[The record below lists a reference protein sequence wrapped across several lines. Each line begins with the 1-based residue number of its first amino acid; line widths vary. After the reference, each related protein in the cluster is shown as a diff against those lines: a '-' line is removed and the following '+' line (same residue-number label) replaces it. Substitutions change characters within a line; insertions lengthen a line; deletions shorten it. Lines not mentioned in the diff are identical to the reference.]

1 MTNIHRSF
9 GAALVSCAIAVL
21 IGTTA
26 RATDESPWNEDVRSA
41 VRLIAG
47 SSKVDDAVLRA
58 GIEVKLRPGW
68 KTYWR
73 YPGDSGVPP
82 HFDFS
87 GSENLKKAD
96 VFYPAPHLFTDE
108 TGQSL
113 GYKDTVI
120 FPVVVLPQQSGKPVR
135 LRVKVDYAVCE
146 KLCVPVEGR
155 AELVLESGDSKH
167 DPTLTAAEGRVPKHV
182 TAGQLGLTAKRAND
196 GAKPTVTVDLGAP
209 AGKPVEPQGR
219 NYPTRNQNFL
229 QRERIPMP
237 IKVGDR
243 LPDTKFRVMTTE
255 GPVWKTTDEVFKG
268 RKVALFAVP
277 GAFTP
282 TCNNL
287 HIPSFLN
294 NAAAIKA
301 KGVHTIAVT
310 GVNDVFVM
318 EAWKKSTGAEGKID
332 FLADGNGD
340 FAKAIDMAFDGSGNG
355 LGTRSK
361 RYSMLVDDGVVK
373 KLNIEDAPG
382 KCEISGGQ
390 TLLGQL

>member
-120 FPVVVLPQQSGKPVR
+120 FPVVVSPQQSGKPVR

-167 DPTLTAAEGRVPKHV
+167 DPALTAAEGRVPKHV
-182 TAGQLGLTAKRAND
+182 TAGQLGLTAKRTND

-209 AGKPVEPQGR
+209 AGKPVELFVEGPTPQWALPIPKPAKTAPPGR
-219 NYPTRNQNFL
+219 AQFSFELDGLPPGVDPKSPTDLIFT
-229 QRERIPMP
+229 
-237 IKVGDR
+237 VVTGDR
-243 LPDTKFRVMTTE
+243 AVE
-255 GPVWKTTDEVFKG
+255 VKTHLD
-268 RKVALFAVP
+268 
-277 GAFTP
+277 
-282 TCNNL
+282 
-287 HIPSFLN
+287 
-294 NAAAIKA
+294 
-301 KGVHTIAVT
+301 
-310 GVNDVFVM
+310 
-318 EAWKKSTGAEGKID
+318 
-332 FLADGNGD
+332 
-340 FAKAIDMAFDGSGNG
+340 
-355 LGTRSK
+355 
-361 RYSMLVDDGVVK
+361 
-373 KLNIEDAPG
+373 
-382 KCEISGGQ
+382 
-390 TLLGQL
+390 

>member
-47 SSKVDDAVLRA
+47 SNKADDAVLRA

-87 GSENLKKAD
+87 DSENLKKAD

-209 AGKPVEPQGR
+209 AGKPVELFVEGPTPQWALPIPKPAKTAPPGR
-219 NYPTRNQNFL
+219 AQFSFELDGLPPGVDPKSPTDLIFT
-229 QRERIPMP
+229 
-237 IKVGDR
+237 VVTGDR
-243 LPDTKFRVMTTE
+243 AVE
-255 GPVWKTTDEVFKG
+255 VKTHLD
-268 RKVALFAVP
+268 
-277 GAFTP
+277 
-282 TCNNL
+282 
-287 HIPSFLN
+287 
-294 NAAAIKA
+294 
-301 KGVHTIAVT
+301 
-310 GVNDVFVM
+310 
-318 EAWKKSTGAEGKID
+318 
-332 FLADGNGD
+332 
-340 FAKAIDMAFDGSGNG
+340 
-355 LGTRSK
+355 
-361 RYSMLVDDGVVK
+361 
-373 KLNIEDAPG
+373 
-382 KCEISGGQ
+382 
-390 TLLGQL
+390 

>member
-120 FPVVVLPQQSGKPVR
+120 FPVVVSPQQSGKPVR

-196 GAKPTVTVDLGAP
+196 GAKPTVTVDLCAP
-209 AGKPVEPQGR
+209 AGKPVELFVEGPTPQWALPIPKPAKTAPPGR
-219 NYPTRNQNFL
+219 AQFSFELDGLPPGVDPKSPTDLIFT
-229 QRERIPMP
+229 
-237 IKVGDR
+237 VVTGDR
-243 LPDTKFRVMTTE
+243 AVE
-255 GPVWKTTDEVFKG
+255 VKTHLD
-268 RKVALFAVP
+268 
-277 GAFTP
+277 
-282 TCNNL
+282 
-287 HIPSFLN
+287 
-294 NAAAIKA
+294 
-301 KGVHTIAVT
+301 
-310 GVNDVFVM
+310 
-318 EAWKKSTGAEGKID
+318 
-332 FLADGNGD
+332 
-340 FAKAIDMAFDGSGNG
+340 
-355 LGTRSK
+355 
-361 RYSMLVDDGVVK
+361 
-373 KLNIEDAPG
+373 
-382 KCEISGGQ
+382 
-390 TLLGQL
+390 

>member
-209 AGKPVEPQGR
+209 AGKPVELFVEGPTPQWALPIPKPAKTAPPGR
-219 NYPTRNQNFL
+219 AQFSFELDGLPPGVDPKSPTDLIFT
-229 QRERIPMP
+229 
-237 IKVGDR
+237 VVTGDR
-243 LPDTKFRVMTTE
+243 AVEL
-255 GPVWKTTDEVFKG
+255 KTHLD
-268 RKVALFAVP
+268 
-277 GAFTP
+277 
-282 TCNNL
+282 
-287 HIPSFLN
+287 
-294 NAAAIKA
+294 
-301 KGVHTIAVT
+301 
-310 GVNDVFVM
+310 
-318 EAWKKSTGAEGKID
+318 
-332 FLADGNGD
+332 
-340 FAKAIDMAFDGSGNG
+340 
-355 LGTRSK
+355 
-361 RYSMLVDDGVVK
+361 
-373 KLNIEDAPG
+373 
-382 KCEISGGQ
+382 
-390 TLLGQL
+390 

>member
-1 MTNIHRSF
+1 MSTIHRSF
-9 GAALVSCAIAVL
+9 CAALVSCAVAVQF
-21 IGTTA
+21 GTPA
-26 RATDESPWNEDVRSA
+26 QAADESPWNEDVRSA

-47 SSKVDDAVLRA
+47 SNKADDAVLRA

-87 GSENLKKAD
+87 DSENLKKAD
-96 VFYPAPHLFTDE
+96 VLYPAPHLFTDE

-209 AGKPVEPQGR
+209 AGKPVELFVEGPTPQWALPIPKPAKTAPPGR
-219 NYPTRNQNFL
+219 AQFSFELDGLPPGVDPKSPTDLIFT
-229 QRERIPMP
+229 
-237 IKVGDR
+237 VVTGDR
-243 LPDTKFRVMTTE
+243 AVE
-255 GPVWKTTDEVFKG
+255 VKTHLD
-268 RKVALFAVP
+268 
-277 GAFTP
+277 
-282 TCNNL
+282 
-287 HIPSFLN
+287 
-294 NAAAIKA
+294 
-301 KGVHTIAVT
+301 
-310 GVNDVFVM
+310 
-318 EAWKKSTGAEGKID
+318 
-332 FLADGNGD
+332 
-340 FAKAIDMAFDGSGNG
+340 
-355 LGTRSK
+355 
-361 RYSMLVDDGVVK
+361 
-373 KLNIEDAPG
+373 
-382 KCEISGGQ
+382 
-390 TLLGQL
+390 

>member
-120 FPVVVLPQQSGKPVR
+120 FPVVVSPQQSGKPVR

-209 AGKPVEPQGR
+209 AGKPVELFVEGPTPQWALPIPKSAKTAPPGR
-219 NYPTRNQNFL
+219 AQFSFELDGLPPGVDPKSPTDLIFT
-229 QRERIPMP
+229 
-237 IKVGDR
+237 VVTGDR
-243 LPDTKFRVMTTE
+243 AVE
-255 GPVWKTTDEVFKG
+255 VKTHLD
-268 RKVALFAVP
+268 
-277 GAFTP
+277 
-282 TCNNL
+282 
-287 HIPSFLN
+287 
-294 NAAAIKA
+294 
-301 KGVHTIAVT
+301 
-310 GVNDVFVM
+310 
-318 EAWKKSTGAEGKID
+318 
-332 FLADGNGD
+332 
-340 FAKAIDMAFDGSGNG
+340 
-355 LGTRSK
+355 
-361 RYSMLVDDGVVK
+361 
-373 KLNIEDAPG
+373 
-382 KCEISGGQ
+382 
-390 TLLGQL
+390 

>member
-120 FPVVVLPQQSGKPVR
+120 FPVVVSPQQSGKPVR

-209 AGKPVEPQGR
+209 AGKPVELFVEGPTPQWALPIPKPAKTAPPGR
-219 NYPTRNQNFL
+219 AQFSFELDGLPPGVDPKSPTDLIFT
-229 QRERIPMP
+229 
-237 IKVGDR
+237 VVTGDR
-243 LPDTKFRVMTTE
+243 AVE
-255 GPVWKTTDEVFKG
+255 VKTHLD
-268 RKVALFAVP
+268 
-277 GAFTP
+277 
-282 TCNNL
+282 
-287 HIPSFLN
+287 
-294 NAAAIKA
+294 
-301 KGVHTIAVT
+301 
-310 GVNDVFVM
+310 
-318 EAWKKSTGAEGKID
+318 
-332 FLADGNGD
+332 
-340 FAKAIDMAFDGSGNG
+340 
-355 LGTRSK
+355 
-361 RYSMLVDDGVVK
+361 
-373 KLNIEDAPG
+373 
-382 KCEISGGQ
+382 
-390 TLLGQL
+390 